1 MKHSAESRDW
11 AQIGQVTG
19 METKAQA
26 APKQTYFDEAE
37 RQSIRRTLLRYIDE
51 NSIGAPT
58 LQRLIAAANGISV
71 DQLPLKTLQRFMADT
86 HRSNDLM
93 VRYCHHF
100 VIDQLAPDP
109 VTAFGDQ
116 FAAFLGVWHDG
127 RDCRPVPPDMAGSFA
142 SHTKEALP
150 PGQTMRVSRAGDLV
164 PFSRIQIDLLPGRV
178 FAVIRET
185 IINWKALPSGA
196 ADDGLPTTPRR
207 DYEGVMIHPH
217 GALFAIM
224 RNVLT
229 GTPRTYWLNRQAD
242 NKVLG
247 YGHESYGTLDVK
259 TPGGSPLHDSRAV
272 VLIPAK
278 EGP

>member
-1 MKHSAESRDW
+1 
-11 AQIGQVTG
+11 

-26 APKQTYFDEAE
+26 APKQTYFDEGE
-37 RQSIRRTLLRYIDE
+37 RQAIRHSLLRYIDE
-51 NSIGAPT
+51 NNIGVPT

-100 VIDQLAPDP
+100 VRGQLVDP
-109 VTAFGDQ
+109 IKSFGDQ
-116 FAAFLGVWHDG
+116 FAAFLGVWRDG
-127 RDCRPVPPDMAGSFA
+127 RDCRPVPPDMAGTFA

-164 PFSRIQIDLLPGRV
+164 PFSRIQVDLLPGHV
-178 FAVIRET
+178 FAVISET
-185 IINWKALPSGA
+185 IVNWKALPSGTS
-196 ADDGLPTTPRR
+196 DYSLPTTPRR
-207 DYEGVMIHPH
+207 NYEGVLIHPN

-229 GTPRTYWLNRQAD
+229 GTPRTYWLDRHAD
-242 NKVLG
+242 NRVFG
-247 YGHESYGTLDVK
+247 YGHESYGALDTK
-259 TPGGSPLHDSRAV
+259 APGGSPLHDSRTV
-272 VLIPAK
+272 VLVPAK
-278 EGP
+278 DSP

>member
-1 MKHSAESRDW
+1 
-11 AQIGQVTG
+11 

-26 APKQTYFDEAE
+26 APKQTYFDEGE
-37 RQSIRRTLLRYIDE
+37 RQSIRHSLLRYIDE
-51 NSIGAPT
+51 NNIGAPT

-100 VIDQLAPDP
+100 VREQLVDP
-109 VTAFGDQ
+109 IKSFGDQ
-116 FAAFLGVWHDG
+116 FASFLGVWRDG
-127 RDCRPVPPDMAGSFA
+127 RDCRPVPPDIAGTFA

-164 PFSRIQIDLLPGRV
+164 PFSRIQVDLLPGRV

-185 IINWKALPSGA
+185 IFNWKALPSGTS
-196 ADDGLPTTPRR
+196 DDSLPTTPRR
-207 DYEGVMIHPH
+207 DYEGVLIHPN

-229 GTPRTYWLNRQAD
+229 GTPRTYWLDRQAD
-242 NKVLG
+242 NRVLG
-247 YGHESYGTLDVK
+247 YGHESYGALDTK
-259 TPGGSPLHDSRAV
+259 APGGSPLHDSRTI
-272 VLIPAK
+272 VLVPAK
-278 EGP
+278 DSP